1 MNALEV
7 EGLHTF
13 YGKSHILHDVRL
25 SVAEGGI
32 TTLLGRNGAGKTTT
46 LRSLMGLTPAQRGK
60 VMILGKQTTY
70 WPPFRIAA
78 LGVGYVP
85 EGRRIFPNLSVEDN
99 LRVPIVRAG
108 PWTPSRIYEL
118 FPRLAVRKTNLGRQ
132 LSGGEQEMLSI
143 SRALL
148 INPKLLILDEPSQG
162 LAPLIVREVF
172 RIVAQMRAEGISVL
186 LVEQNVRVSLEIAD
200 YAYVLDNGAIVY
212 EGPAREL
219 ANDEARVQSLAGAS
233 AEEWSMDELSSQSIN
248 RHESGNSD
256 IR

>member
-1 MNALEV
+1 MNALEA
-7 EGLHTF
+7 ENLHTF
-13 YGKSHILHDVRL
+13 YGKSHILHDVSLR
-25 SVAEGGI
+25 VPEGAI

-46 LRSLMGLTPAQRGK
+46 LRSLMGLTPAQCGK
-60 VMILGKQTTY
+60 VTIFGEKTTQ

-85 EGRRIFPNLSVEDN
+85 EGRRIFPNLTVDEN

-108 PWTPSRIYEL
+108 PWNPTRIYNL
-118 FPRLAVRKTNLGRQ
+118 FPRLEERRGNLGRQ

-172 RIVAQMRAEGISVL
+172 RIVAQMRDEGISVL
-186 LVEQNVRVSLEIAD
+186 LVEQNARMSLDIAD

-212 EGPAREL
+212 EGRAREL
-219 ANDEARVQSLAGAS
+219 ADDEARVEALAGAS
-233 AEEWSMDELSSQSIN
+233 AEEWSVDVLISASPTRS
-248 RHESGNSD
+248 
-256 IR
+256 